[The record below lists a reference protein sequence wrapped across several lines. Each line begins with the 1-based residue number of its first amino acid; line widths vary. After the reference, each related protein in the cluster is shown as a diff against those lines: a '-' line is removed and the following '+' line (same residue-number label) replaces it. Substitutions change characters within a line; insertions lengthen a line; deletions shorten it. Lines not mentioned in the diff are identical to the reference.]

1 MNKLITFLFLLSV
14 NAYAQIELPR
24 ITPGDEIVR
33 HSAYTLKYNEK
44 YEEADWVAYKLDKS
58 LLITNTPAKRN
69 NAFKAD
75 PLVPTKSADS
85 QDYSKSGYDRG
96 HLCPAADFKADQQ
109 LMNETF
115 YMSNMTPMKHAF
127 NAGIWENLED
137 RERKWATEN
146 QEIYVVTGPILK
158 DEPLEFIGRKN
169 RVAVVKRFYKIILD
183 YKEPE
188 LKMIAFVIPH
198 DAPQGDISVY
208 AMTVRDAERI
218 TGFDFFPALPD
229 DIENKLETELDM
241 GKWGLNPGARKYVRA
256 TIETAKTP
264 EDYSNKPKPETQTQ
278 AAMKDDQKIFYIVV
292 SVGLVVIVVLGIV
305 IFVGVRMNRGK

>member
-1 MNKLITFLFLLSV
+1 MKNIIIFLFPLSV

-96 HLCPAADFKADQQ
+96 HLCPAADFKADQK

-137 RERKWATEN
+137 HERKWVVEN

-169 RVAVVKRFYKIILD
+169 RVAVAKRFYKIILLFSH
-183 YKEPE
+183 E
-188 LKMIAFVIPH
+188 
-198 DAPQGDISVY
+198 
-208 AMTVRDAERI
+208 
-218 TGFDFFPALPD
+218 
-229 DIENKLETELDM
+229 
-241 GKWGLNPGARKYVRA
+241 
-256 TIETAKTP
+256 
-264 EDYSNKPKPETQTQ
+264 
-278 AAMKDDQKIFYIVV
+278 
-292 SVGLVVIVVLGIV
+292 
-305 IFVGVRMNRGK
+305 

>member
-1 MNKLITFLFLLSV
+1 MKNIIIFLFLLSV

-24 ITPGDEIVR
+24 TTPGDEIVR

-44 YEEADWVAYKLDKS
+44 YEEADWVAYKLTADMVRG
-58 LLITNTPAKRN
+58 NAKRP
-69 NAFKAD
+69 ADGFKAD
-75 PLVPTKSADS
+75 PLVPTKSAETY
-85 QDYSKSGYDRG
+85 DYSKSGYARG
-96 HLCPAADFKADQQ
+96 HLCPAADFKSDQK

-115 YMSNMTPMKHAF
+115 YMSNMTPMKHVF

-169 RVAVVKRFYKIILD
+169 RVAVAKRFYKIILD

-218 TGFDFFPALPD
+218 TGFDFFQALPD

-241 GKWGLNPGARKYVRA
+241 GRWGLNPGAIKYAIPKV
-256 TIETAKTP
+256 ETAKVP
-264 EDYSNKPKPETQTQ
+264 EDYLNKQKPETQTQ
-278 AAMKDDQKIFYIVV
+278 AAIKDDQNIFYVV
-292 SVGLVVIVVLGIV
+292 VGVGLVVIVVLGIV
-305 IFVGVRMNRGK
+305 IFVGLRMNKRR